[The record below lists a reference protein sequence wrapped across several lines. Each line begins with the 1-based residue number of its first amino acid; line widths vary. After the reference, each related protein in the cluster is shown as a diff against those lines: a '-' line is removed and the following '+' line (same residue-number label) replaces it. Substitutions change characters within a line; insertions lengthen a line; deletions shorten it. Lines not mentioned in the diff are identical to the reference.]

1 MINLYDNLRDK
12 EGNIRQNVTK
22 LFINSTDADGNIN
35 EYLSGVAIVP
45 EGAGTMFIVD
55 DWIIPQLDKLKFI
68 SGELQLKDGENIEEP
83 QKTEKEL
90 EREALLKRLAELET
104 E

>member
-1 MINLYDNLRDK
+1 MINFYENLRDK
-12 EGNIRQNVTK
+12 DGNIRQNVTK
-22 LFINSTDADGNIN
+22 LFINSTDEDGGIT

-55 DWIIPQLDKLKFI
+55 EWIIPQIDKLKFED
-68 SGELQLKDGENIEEP
+68 GELKVKDGQDIEEP
-83 QKTEKEL
+83 QITEKEL

>member
-1 MINLYDNLRDK
+1 MINLYENLRDK
-12 EGNIRQNVTK
+12 DGNIRPNVTK
-22 LFINSTDADGNIN
+22 LFINSTDEDGGIT

-45 EGAGTMFIVD
+45 EGSGTMFIVD
-55 DWIIPQLDKLKFI
+55 DWIIPQIDKLKFED
-68 SGELQLKDGENIEEP
+68 GELKVKDGENIEEP

-90 EREALLKRLAELET
+90 EKEQLLKRLAELEI